1 MAVYPFNNKTGV
13 NDVSPYKGEGISEG
27 TLFSLGIHGELGGSI
42 EVQGHADSYIELTN
56 TGHLD
61 TKVSITILLYVYPL
75 GSSGPI
81 VNYKRDGH
89 GVQIYE
95 TSRGG
100 KGSLG
105 ARINPRDSVGY
116 QPEVRKD
123 RILRFNEWQ
132 FIGVTYNGSS
142 GVVNLWHEGQAVASR
157 RYDRLADI
165 ATQFDVRIGTRQG
178 STGECFSGRLACLQ
192 FYSTALTVLQI
203 EKARIACKPCK
214 YKKMLVIKI
223 NYLLQRR
230 TNCKK
235 PYELSPL
242 LSMHKFN
249 TFANLN
255 SNVYIA

>member
-27 TLFSLGIHGELGGSI
+27 TLFSQGIHGELGGSI
-42 EVQGHADSYIELTN
+42 EVQGHAHSYIELTN

-95 TSRGG
+95 TSRNG
-100 KGSLG
+100 KGTLG
-105 ARINPRDSVGY
+105 ARINPRDTVRY
-116 QPEVRKD
+116 QPEVYKA

-178 STGECFSGRLACLQ
+178 NTGECFSGRLACLQ

-203 EKARIACKPCK
+203 KKARTACKPCK
-214 YKKMLVIKI
+214 
-223 NYLLQRR
+223 
-230 TNCKK
+230 
-235 PYELSPL
+235 
-242 LSMHKFN
+242 
-249 TFANLN
+249 
-255 SNVYIA
+255 

>member
-1 MAVYPFNNKTGV
+1 MTAYYHFCEFSELPVAVYPFNNETGV
-13 NDVSPYKGEGISEG
+13 KDVSPHRGEGISKG
-27 TLFSLGIHGELGGSI
+27 TLFSQGIHGELGGSI
-42 EVQGHADSYIELTN
+42 EVQGHSDSYIELTN
-56 TGHLD
+56 TGNLD
-61 TKVSITILLYVYPL
+61 TKVSITILLYVHPL

-95 TSRGG
+95 TGRNG
-100 KGSLG
+100 KGTLG
-105 ARINPRDSVGY
+105 ARINPRDTVRY
-116 QPEVRKD
+116 QPEVYKA

-142 GVVNLWHEGQAVASR
+142 GVVKLWHEGQAVASR

-178 STGECFSGRLACLQ
+178 NTGEYFNGRLACLQ

-214 YKKMLVIKI
+214 YKKMLVIKT
-223 NYLLQRR
+223 NYLLQNR
-230 TNCKK
+230 TN
-235 PYELSPL
+235 
-242 LSMHKFN
+242 
-249 TFANLN
+249 
-255 SNVYIA
+255 

>member
-1 MAVYPFNNKTGV
+1 MTVYYHFCEFPQLPVAVYPFNNETGV
-13 NDVSPYKGEGISEG
+13 KDVSPHRGEGISKG
-27 TLFSLGIHGELGGSI
+27 TLFSQGIHGELGGSI
-42 EVQGHADSYIELTN
+42 KVQGHSDSYIELTN
-56 TGHLD
+56 TGNLD

-95 TSRGG
+95 TSRNG
-100 KGSLG
+100 KGTLG
-105 ARINPRDSVGY
+105 ARINPRDTVRY
-116 QPEVRKD
+116 QPEVYKA

-142 GVVNLWHEGQAVASR
+142 GVVKLWHEGQAVASR

-178 STGECFSGRLACLQ
+178 NTGEYFNGRLACLQ

-214 YKKMLVIKI
+214 YKKMLVIKT
-223 NYLLQRR
+223 NYLLQNR
-230 TNCKK
+230 TN
-235 PYELSPL
+235 
-242 LSMHKFN
+242 
-249 TFANLN
+249 
-255 SNVYIA
+255 

>member
-1 MAVYPFNNKTGV
+1 MTVYYHFCEFPQLPVAVYPFNNETGV
-13 NDVSPYKGEGISEG
+13 KDVSPHRGEGISKG
-27 TLFSLGIHGELGGSI
+27 TLFSQGIHGELGGSI
-42 EVQGHADSYIELTN
+42 EVQGHSDSYIELTN
-56 TGHLD
+56 TGNLD

-95 TSRGG
+95 TSRNG
-100 KGSLG
+100 KGTLG
-105 ARINPRDSVGY
+105 ARINPRDTVRY
-116 QPEVRKD
+116 QPEVYKA

-142 GVVNLWHEGQAVASR
+142 GVVKLWHEGQAVASR

-178 STGECFSGRLACLQ
+178 NTGEYFNGRLACLQ

-214 YKKMLVIKI
+214 YKKMLVIKT
-223 NYLLQRR
+223 NYLLQNR
-230 TNCKK
+230 TN
-235 PYELSPL
+235 
-242 LSMHKFN
+242 
-249 TFANLN
+249 
-255 SNVYIA
+255 

>member
-27 TLFSLGIHGELGGSI
+27 TLFSQGIPGELGGSI
-42 EVQGHADSYIELTN
+42 EVQGHAHSYIELTN

-116 QPEVRKD
+116 QPEVRKA

-165 ATQFDVRIGTRQG
+165 ATQFDVRLGTRQG
-178 STGECFSGRLACLQ
+178 NTGECFSGRLACLQ

-214 YKKMLVIKI
+214 YKKKRVIKT
-223 NYLLQRR
+223 NYLLQNR
-230 TNCKK
+230 TN
-235 PYELSPL
+235 
-242 LSMHKFN
+242 
-249 TFANLN
+249 
-255 SNVYIA
+255 

>member
-1 MAVYPFNNKTGV
+1 MTVYYHFCEFPQLPVAVYPFNNETGV
-13 NDVSPYKGEGISEG
+13 KDVSPHKGEGISEG
-27 TLFSLGIHGELGGSI
+27 TLFSQGIHGELGGSI

-56 TGHLD
+56 TGNLD
-61 TKVSITILLYVYPL
+61 TRVSITILLYVYPL

-95 TSRGG
+95 TSRNGM
-100 KGSLG
+100 GSLG

-116 QPEVRKD
+116 QPEVLKA

-142 GVVNLWHEGQAVASR
+142 GVVKLWHEGQTVASR
-157 RYDRLADI
+157 RYDRLVYI

-178 STGECFSGRLACLQ
+178 NTGEYFSGRLACLQ

-214 YKKMLVIKI
+214 WKKKAC
-223 NYLLQRR
+223 YRDKLLAAEA
-230 TNCKK
+230 N
-235 PYELSPL
+235 ELQE
-242 LSMHKFN
+242 
-249 TFANLN
+249 T
-255 SNVYIA
+255 I